1 MAVLGVV
8 WVDQLWRG
16 QPVYWIVIVP
26 AAALTEVE
34 IIDDLAKS
42 AALVGQAVAVLR
54 VAVLGGWL

>member
-1 MAVLGVV
+1 MGVV